1 MNVEPIGYSPS
12 FKIYKSTTITRYG
25 SKMSG
30 VYKGNN
36 IEIYTDKKGD
46 KLFYKLY
53 YVSDNFLK
61 FLKSKLVYFSNN
73 KKYKT
78 VWSTRNEVI

>member
-1 MNVEPIGYSPS
+1 MNVEPIGNSPS
-12 FKIYKSTTITRYG
+12 FKIYKSTTVTRYG

-53 YVSDNFLK
+53 YVSDSFLK
-61 FLKSKLVYFSNN
+61 FLKSKLVYFSGN
-73 KKYKT
+73 KRYKT
-78 VWSTRNEVI
+78 VWSKSHESI

>member
-1 MNVEPIGYSPS
+1 MRTEPVTNSPT
-12 FKIYKSTTITRYG
+12 FKIYKSCEITRYG
-25 SKMSG
+25 TKMTG
-30 VYKGNN
+30 IYKGNN

-53 YVSDNFLK
+53 YVSDKMLNFI
-61 FLKSKLVYFSNN
+61 KSKLVYFSGN

-78 VWSTRNEVI
+78 VWSTRHEHF